1 MNTSKNEGARKG
13 RYRINSK
20 RFIGVIIGF
29 ICLVI
34 VIVLVIQNITSENVD
49 ASALQGT
56 LSDHAD
62 DSIVKPILSENDDF
76 LKNPTKTEKITD
88 KDVISIPE
96 NSSSVTLSD
105 YLIVLDPGHGGFDP
119 GAIGI
124 NGVHEDDLNLAVAK
138 LLEKELL
145 ASDANVIMVREN
157 EDAIAEGKKEDMQKR
172 REIIE
177 QSGSDV
183 VVSIHMNSF
192 EQDAS
197 VSGPLVLYAPNSVHG
212 KKLAQLVQ
220 ESMSEALSVEA
231 KSHSQDL
238 YILKSGSQP
247 CILVECGYLSNEE
260 EAKRLCEEEYQ
271 LKIAKSIMKGV
282 SSFLLGSEE

>member
-34 VIVLVIQNITSENVD
+34 VIVLVIQNITSKNVD
-49 ASALQGT
+49 ASAIQST

-76 LKNPTKTEKITD
+76 FKNPTKTEKITN

-197 VSGPLVLYAPNSVHG
+197 VSGPLVLYAPHSVNG

-220 ESMSEALSVEA
+220 ESMSEVLSVEA

-271 LKIAKSIMKGV
+271 LKIAKSIVKGV
-282 SSFLLGSEE
+282 SSFLLESEE